1 MQKLN
6 LYDKYHFL
14 RKEYPYFIYEQY
26 LININDDRIHIQFT
40 FNISNKFIFKPE
52 ITIPIKSFFKKDNI
66 RYENIQNCAF
76 QIGLIELI
84 SYWKTTCSPLL
95 IIKPHVLNQEQQR
108 WWRKTYF
115 HGLGEFFYTNGI
127 PATIESFINFEI
139 HSSHTLNKS
148 VTQCNDT
155 VIVPVGG
162 GKDSAVTLELVKSL
176 NYPIIPLA
184 INPRQAILDTVSMA
198 GFEVDSMFE
207 IHRTLDPL
215 LLQMNVEGF
224 LNGHT
229 PFSAMLAFNTVLSSL
244 LTGARHIALSNES
257 SANEST
263 VSNSNINHQYSK
275 SFEFEQDFRAYIEK
289 YVSDEVN
296 YFSFLRPLSEL
307 QIASIFACYPKF
319 HSVFKSCNAGS
330 KTDSWCCNCSK
341 CLFAYII
348 LSPFISQKE
357 MISIF
362 GQNLFDNKKML
373 LYFDQLCGIE
383 KIKPFECVGTID
395 EVNVALC
402 QIIEQMKG
410 KTLPFLLDHYCQSKN
425 FVQFRLYDFTNHLN
439 HLEEE
444 NFLPASFMNVLKKIQ
459 NAREN

>member
-1 MQKLN
+1 
-6 LYDKYHFL
+6 
-14 RKEYPYFIYEQY
+14 
-26 LININDDRIHIQFT
+26 
-40 FNISNKFIFKPE
+40 
-52 ITIPIKSFFKKDNI
+52 
-66 RYENIQNCAF
+66 
-76 QIGLIELI
+76 
-84 SYWKTTCSPLL
+84 
-95 IIKPHVLNQEQQR
+95 
-108 WWRKTYF
+108 
-115 HGLGEFFYTNGI
+115 
-127 PATIESFINFEI
+127 
-139 HSSHTLNKS
+139 
-148 VTQCNDT
+148 
-155 VIVPVGG
+155 
-162 GKDSAVTLELVKSL
+162 
-176 NYPIIPLA
+176 
-184 INPRQAILDTVSMA
+184 
-198 GFEVDSMFE
+198 
-207 IHRTLDPL
+207 
-215 LLQMNVEGF
+215 
-224 LNGHT
+224 
-229 PFSAMLAFNTVLSSL
+229 MLAFNTVLSSL

-402 QIIEQMKG
+402 QIIEQMK
-410 KTLPFLLDHYCQSKN
+410 
-425 FVQFRLYDFTNHLN
+425 
-439 HLEEE
+439 
-444 NFLPASFMNVLKKIQ
+444 
-459 NAREN
+459 